1 MRRSVVSALTLAVAL
16 ISAPATFAQ
25 DAEPEAAVTA
35 QPANPLE
42 SQGDDAPDYWDE
54 VLCRA
59 GPRTA
64 PPLRSRERICQTRRA
79 WREYE
84 RRLEEVS
91 RNMPHRNR
99 TPDRQPNM

>member
-1 MRRSVVSALTLAVAL
+1 MRRSAVSAFALAAAL

-25 DAEPEAAVTA
+25 DAAPAGAVTTERADPPEA
-35 QPANPLE
+35 E
-42 SQGDDAPDYWDE
+42 GDDAPDYWDE

-64 PPLRSRERICQTRRA
+64 PPLRSRERICQTRRG

-84 RRLEEVS
+84 RRLEEIS

-99 TPDRQPNM
+99 TPDRQPPM